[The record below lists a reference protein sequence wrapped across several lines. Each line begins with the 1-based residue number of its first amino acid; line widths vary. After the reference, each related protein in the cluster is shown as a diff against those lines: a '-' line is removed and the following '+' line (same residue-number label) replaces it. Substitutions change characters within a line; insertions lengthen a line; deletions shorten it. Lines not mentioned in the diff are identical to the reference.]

1 MAYIIGRMLSA
12 ERILERCESL
22 AQHSE
27 LPGGLTRVF
36 LSPQARAASDK
47 VLGWMREAGM
57 QAKLDA
63 IGNAAGRYEGERPGL
78 PCLMLGSHLD
88 TVRDAGKYD
97 GMLGVIAA
105 IECVSF
111 LNSEK
116 QRLPFAIEVVGFG
129 DEEGVRFGTTLLG
142 SRAVAGIFDQKA
154 LSATDAAG
162 KTMSQALIDF
172 GLDPQ
177 AIPKIARKKSDVLAY
192 AELHIEQ
199 GPVLEAE
206 GLAVGVVTAINGFSR
221 LRVTLRGAAGHAGTV
236 PMNLRRDA
244 LAGAAECALA
254 VERVARG
261 HPELVGTVGRF
272 EAKPGAINV
281 IPGEVMFTVDVRAPQ
296 DSLRE
301 QAVAAIRAEIEQVC
315 KTRGLKSEIENL
327 QDFGVTACAPRL
339 IAQMERAVA
348 SEGFRVRR
356 LPSGAGHDGMALSA
370 ITDICMLFVRC
381 KGGISHNPLES
392 ITRDDADAGVRVLM
406 KFIQEFDGLSA

>member
-1 MAYIIGRMLSA
+1 
-12 ERILERCESL
+12 
-22 AQHSE
+22 
-27 LPGGLTRVF
+27 
-36 LSPQARAASDK
+36 
-47 VLGWMREAGM
+47 
-57 QAKLDA
+57 
-63 IGNAAGRYEGERPGL
+63 
-78 PCLMLGSHLD
+78 
-88 TVRDAGKYD
+88 
-97 GMLGVIAA
+97 VIAA
-105 IECVSF
+105 IECVSL
-111 LNSEK
+111 LNSQK
-116 QRLPFAIEVVGFG
+116 KRLPFAIEVIGFG

-142 SRAVAGIFDQKA
+142 SRAVAGTLQEEVLEVKDANGIAMADA
-154 LSATDAAG
+154 LRE
-162 KTMSQALIDF
+162 F
-172 GLDPQ
+172 GLDPKG
-177 AIPKIARKKSDVLAY
+177 IPKIARKKADVLAY

-244 LAGAAECALA
+244 LAGAAACALA

-281 IPGEVMFTVDVRAPQ
+281 IPGEVMFTVDVRAPN
-296 DSLRE
+296 DPLRE
-301 QAVAAIRAEIEQVC
+301 QAVAAVRREIAQICEARHLERQ
-315 KTRGLKSEIENL
+315 IENL

-348 SEGFRVRR
+348 SQGFRVRR
-356 LPSGAGHDGMALSA
+356 LPSGAGHDGMALGA

-392 ITRDDADAGVRVLM
+392 ITKADADAGVRVLM
-406 KFIQEFDGLSA
+406 NFIQGFDGLSP

>member
-1 MAYIIGRMLSA
+1 MLSA
-12 ERILERCESL
+12 ERILARCESL

-36 LSPQARAASDK
+36 LSPQARAATDK

-63 IGNAAGRYEGERPGL
+63 IGNAAGRYEGERAGL

-97 GMLGVIAA
+97 GMLGVISA
-105 IECVSF
+105 IECVDF
-111 LNSEK
+111 LNRK
-116 QRLPFAIEVVGFG
+116 GRRLPFAIEVIGFG

-142 SRAVAGIFDQKA
+142 SRAVAGIFDPRA
-154 LSATDAAG
+154 LQAKDPQGNSMAA
-162 KTMSQALIDF
+162 ALRDF
-172 GLDPQ
+172 GLDPA
-177 AIPKIARKKSDVLAY
+177 AIPNLARKKSDVLAY

-206 GLAVGVVTAINGFSR
+206 GLPVGVVTAINGFSR
-221 LRVTLRGAAGHAGTV
+221 QRVTLRGAAGHAGTV

-244 LAGAAECALA
+244 LAGAAECVLA
-254 VERVARG
+254 TERIAQQQ
-261 HPELVGTVGRF
+261 PEVVGTVGRL
-272 EAKPGAINV
+272 EVKPGAINV
-281 IPGEVMFTVDVRAPQ
+281 IPGEVMFTVDVRAPK

-301 QAVAAIRAEIEQVC
+301 EAIRSIGAEIRRVC
-315 KTRGLKSEIENL
+315 KVRGLEAQIENL

-348 SEGFRVRR
+348 SQGFRVRR
-356 LPSGAGHDGMALSA
+356 LPSGAGHDGMALGA
-370 ITDICMLFVRC
+370 ITEICMLFVRC
-381 KGGISHNPLES
+381 KGGISHSPLES
-392 ITRDDADAGVRVLM
+392 ITEADAAAGVRVLYD
-406 KFIQEFDGLSA
+406 FIERFQLSA

>member
-1 MAYIIGRMLSA
+1 MPYIIGRMLSA

-22 AQHSE
+22 ARHSE

-36 LSPQARAASDK
+36 LSPQARAASDN
-47 VLGWMREAGM
+47 VLAWMREAGM

-63 IGNAAGRYEGERPGL
+63 IGNAVARYEGERPGL

-97 GMLGVIAA
+97 GMLGVVAA
-105 IECVSF
+105 IECVSL
-111 LNSEK
+111 LNS
-116 QRLPFAIEVVGFG
+116 QNRRLPFAIEVIGFG

-154 LSATDAAG
+154 LAATDATG
-162 KTMSQALIDF
+162 KTMSQALIEF

-177 AIPKIARKKSDVLAY
+177 AIPKIARKKGDVLAY

-254 VERVARG
+254 VERVALG
-261 HPELVGTVGRF
+261 HPELVGTVGRL
-272 EAKPGAINV
+272 EVKPGAINV